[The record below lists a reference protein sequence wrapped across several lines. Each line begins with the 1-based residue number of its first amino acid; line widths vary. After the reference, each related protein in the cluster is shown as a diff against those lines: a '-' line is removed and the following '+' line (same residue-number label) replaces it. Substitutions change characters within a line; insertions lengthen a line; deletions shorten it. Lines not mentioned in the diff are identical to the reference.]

1 MNRKG
6 TNMDQPIQLDPQRAA
21 PDTDILPAFLPVPGF
36 GVLAANAFVIHAEQP
51 VLVDTGVAALADDFM
66 RALESVIDPA
76 AIRWIWVTHADP
88 DHVGNLA
95 AVHAAAP
102 NARIVTTFL
111 GMAKMGLLGLPLD
124 RAYLLNPGQA
134 LDVGDRQLVA
144 VKPPTY
150 DAPETTA
157 LFDPATRTLFSAD
170 CFGAL
175 LAEPADAAAAVPAD
189 ALRDGMIG
197 WATVDA
203 PWLHG
208 MAPATIDK
216 ALGGFRD
223 LAPERVLSSHLPP
236 AEGLLDTMAAHLT
249 AAIDAPAFVG
259 PDQAALEAMMAQ
271 AA

>member
-1 MNRKG
+1 
-6 TNMDQPIQLDPQRAA
+6 MDQPIQLEPYRAA

-36 GVLAANAFVIHAEQP
+36 GVLAINAFVIHADQP
-51 VLVDTGVAALADDFM
+51 VLVDTGLGGLTGDFM
-66 RALESVIDPA
+66 RSLESVIDPA
-76 AIRWIWVTHADP
+76 AIRWIWITHADP
-88 DHVGNLA
+88 DHVGSLTA
-95 AVHAAAP
+95 LHAAAP

-124 RAYLLNPGQA
+124 RCFLLNPGQT
-134 LDVGDRQLVA
+134 LDAGDRKLVA

-175 LAEPADAAAAVPAD
+175 LAEPAEDAAEVSGD
-189 ALRDGMIG
+189 ALRDGLVG
-197 WATVDA
+197 WATIDA

-208 MAPATIDK
+208 TEPAAFAR
-216 ALGGFRD
+216 ALGAFRD
-223 LAPERVLSSHLPP
+223 LSPERVLSSHLPP
-236 AEGLLDTMAAHLT
+236 AEGLLDTMAAHLS
-249 AAIDAPAFVG
+249 AALDAPAFEG

>member
-1 MNRKG
+1 
-6 TNMDQPIQLDPQRAA
+6 
-21 PDTDILPAFLPVPGF
+21 VPGF
-36 GVLAANAFVIHAEQP
+36 GVLATNAFVIHASQP
-51 VLVDTGVAALADDFM
+51 VLVDTGLAALSGDFM
-66 RALESVIDPA
+66 RTLESVIDPA
-76 AIRWIWVTHADP
+76 AIRWIWITHADP

-134 LDVGDRQLVA
+134 LDVGDRRLA
-144 VKPPTY
+144 AIKPPTY

-157 LFDPATRTLFSAD
+157 LFDPASRTLFSAD
-170 CFGAL
+170 SFGAL
-175 LAEPADAAAAVPAD
+175 LAEPVEAAAAVPAD
-189 ALRDGMIG
+189 ALRDGMVG
-197 WATVDA
+197 WATIDA

-208 MAPATIDK
+208 TDPAAFGT
-216 ALGGFRD
+216 ALDGFRG
-223 LAPERVLSSHLPP
+223 LSPERVLSSHLPP
-236 AEGLLDTMAAHLT
+236 AEGMLETMTAHLA